1 MKKSIWAISIILILF
16 LTSCG
21 TETVIL
27 PDLRGVRQKKA
38 KEVLDELKL
47 IPAIYYI
54 ETDEYNIDTVIKT
67 VPEAGT
73 KLKPYDR
80 VELHMAD

>member
-1 MKKSIWAISIILILF
+1 MRYRNSDTAWLKRR
-16 LTSCG
+16 T
-21 TETVIL
+21 
-27 PDLRGVRQKKA
+27 PKKA

-73 KLKPYDR
+73 KLKPYER